1 MIDSASGAVQPDE
14 VVKPEPSP
22 RGKYGMYTE
31 AGNKAVEEIIRD
43 VRGQRSRYDMIN
55 VSDKIAMIKLGV
67 LARTFFEAKDDEV
80 KFIVLN
86 GIRKRN

>member
-1 MIDSASGAVQPDE
+1 MDSKNGAVQPDE
-14 VVKPEPSP
+14 TVKPELSQ

-31 AGNKAVEEIIRD
+31 EGNKEVEKIINK
-43 VRGQRSRYDMIN
+43 VRAKRSRYDMIN
-55 VSDKIAMIKLGV
+55 VSDSMAMIELGV
-67 LARTFFEAKDDEV
+67 LSKKYSEAKDDEV